1 MHGRSD
7 ASLAG
12 SQADRRE
19 VWPGA
24 LLTSPVLASVAP
36 WAARLAR
43 FPRFPAVSELDATLR
58 DRLAIE
64 PGVALE
70 PQVKTRRR
78 RGPVDR
84 DALYEVRIH
93 VHRRVPTRERSW
105 HDLTN
110 ALVWAAFPRSKR
122 ALTARQLAILDA
134 VLPRDAARLPSART
148 REQDALAMLDEGGI
162 VVLVTHA
169 HHGDATR
176 AHEGGDEDALRQ
188 LRDGGHAAPLV
199 FGHAMMEH
207 ALEGTLDVRGYG
219 VVLGV
224 DALPETLEARVD
236 LADRVL
242 AAWIA
247 RTDELLRPSPWRGLS
262 LAGVVA

>member
-1 MHGRSD
+1 MHGRTPTD
-7 ASLAG
+7 L
-12 SQADRRE
+12 RE
-19 VWPGA
+19 PWHGA
-24 LLTSPVLASVAP
+24 LLSSPVLASVSP

-43 FPRFPAVSELDATLR
+43 FARFPSVGELDATLH
-58 DRLAIE
+58 DRLSIE

-84 DALYEVRIH
+84 DALYEVRID

-134 VLPRDAARLPSART
+134 VLPRDAERLPSART

-162 VVLVTHA
+162 VVLVTGEHVEHAKHA
-169 HHGDATR
+169 HER
-176 AHEGGDEDALRQ
+176 GDEDALRR
-188 LRDGGHAAPLV
+188 LRDAGHAAVLV

-207 ALEGTLDVRGYG
+207 ALEGSLDVRGYG
-219 VVLGV
+219 VVLATG
-224 DALPETLEARVD
+224 ALPDGLEGRVA
-236 LADRVL
+236 LADRTL
-242 AAWIA
+242 ADWIVC
-247 RTDELLRPSPWRGLS
+247 TDELLRPSPWRGLS
-262 LAGVVA
+262 LRGVVA